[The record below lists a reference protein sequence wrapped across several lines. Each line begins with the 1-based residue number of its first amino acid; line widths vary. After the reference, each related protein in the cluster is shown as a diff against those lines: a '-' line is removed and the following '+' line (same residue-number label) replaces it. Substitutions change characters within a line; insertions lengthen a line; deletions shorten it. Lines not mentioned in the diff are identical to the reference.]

1 MNLHASSRSK
11 TEVEGFHVGGG
22 LLGGIGGSLIGR
34 EVSGELGYARIDGY
48 QG

>member
-11 TEVEGFHVGGG
+11 TEVEGVTEVGDYWVVWEKG
-22 LLGGIGGSLIGR
+22 LIGR
-34 EVSGELGYARIDGY
+34 EVSGELGCARIDGY